1 MSTTALKAPSDLY
14 GTQLKTEY
22 GDYDV
27 SAAGLVTVDSRLV
40 ATLLGAGFVPVD
52 GQQVQGTYTAVAGD
66 ATANEAVIDTGL
78 DAITSFNV
86 QVFRAGVNV
95 MEDAIVTVSGGEL
108 TVADGGATY
117 AVTAGDVINY
127 MVTGY

>member
-1 MSTTALKAPSDLY
+1 MST
-14 GTQLKTEY
+14 
-22 GDYDV
+22 
-27 SAAGLVTVDSRLV
+27 AAGLVTVDSRLV
-40 ATLLGAGFVPVD
+40 TALLGAGFVPVD
-52 GQQVQGTYTAVAGD
+52 GQQIQGTYTAVAGD

-95 MEDAIVTVSGGEL
+95 MEDAIVTKTGGEL
-108 TVADGGATY
+108 KVADGASTY